1 MAYIYQIV
9 NDING
14 KIYVGKTENT
24 LEQRFQE
31 HCLASRKEKCKNRP
45 LYRAMNKYGIEH
57 FHISLLEQTN
67 TPEEREQF
75 WIQQLHTY
83 GKDGYNATLGGD
95 GKRYL
100 DYEKIVERYIVL
112 QNQNKVAEELGICV
126 DSVRKVLHEQNISIS
141 KCYPRKKSVRQFSK
155 DGKELQTFSS
165 CSDGAR
171 WLISQGITEAKL
183 GTVTNKITECANHK
197 RKSAYNYLWEFI

>member
-1 MAYIYQIV
+1 M

>member
-9 NDING
+9 NDVNG
-14 KIYVGKTENT
+14 KIYIGKTETT

-31 HCLASRKEKCKNRP
+31 HCLDSRKERCKNRP
-45 LYRAMNKYGIEH
+45 LYRAMNKYGVEH
-57 FHISLLEQTN
+57 FHISLLEQTDV
-67 TPEEREQF
+67 PEEREQF

-100 DYEKIVERYIVL
+100 DYEKIVERYAVL
-112 QNQNKVAEELGICV
+112 QNQKKVAEELGICV
-126 DSVRKVLHEQNISIS
+126 DSVSKVLHERGIPINISS
-141 KCYPRKKSVRQFSK
+141 TQKKPVAQYYR
-155 DGKELQTFSS
+155 DGNIFQTFPS